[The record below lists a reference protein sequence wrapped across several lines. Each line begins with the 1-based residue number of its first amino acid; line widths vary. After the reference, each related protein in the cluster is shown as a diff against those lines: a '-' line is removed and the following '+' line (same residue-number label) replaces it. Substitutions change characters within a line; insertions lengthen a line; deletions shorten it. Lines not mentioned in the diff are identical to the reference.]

1 LEDGAVLWAGA
12 THLETRTL
20 IRKTLLFLWSWLSAH
35 FWEGMDLKERG
46 EFFPSEGAEQEC
58 EGQNNG

>member
-1 LEDGAVLWAGA
+1 
-12 THLETRTL
+12 
-20 IRKTLLFLWSWLSAH
+20 
-35 FWEGMDLKERG
+35 MDLKERG